1 MDVMLEIEQELPLG
15 VELHHMK
22 THADDRGTF
31 TEIFRDEW
39 NVGTTPVQWNV
50 VHSNPNVFRG
60 VHVHKKHWDY
70 LTIINGKASIA
81 LKDLRKNSPTVNLTR
96 IINVSGAKYTAIVI
110 PPGVAHAFYFHTHS
124 THVYAVSEYW
134 NTDDELACHWNDPEL
149 DVTWPFEGKPHL
161 SERDDK
167 AGSLKDMIAQFEL

>member
-1 MDVMLEIEQELPLG
+1 MDVMIKTEQVLPVG
-15 VELHHMK
+15 VELHHMQ
-22 THADDRGTF
+22 THIDDRGSF
-31 TEIFRDEW
+31 TEIFREEW

-81 LKDLRKNSPTVNLTR
+81 LKDLRKTSNTNNLTR
-96 IINVSGAKYTAIVI
+96 VINVSGSKFTGIVI
-110 PPGVAHAFYFHTHS
+110 PPGVAHAFYFHTHA

-134 NTDDELACHWNDPEL
+134 NTDDELACNWNDAEL
-149 DVTWPFEGKPHL
+149 GIEWPFNGEPHL
-161 SERDDK
+161 SERDAN
-167 AGSLKDMIAQFEL
+167 AGSLSEMIRQLEL